1 MPFPK
6 NSTTKTSTP
15 FKPTT
20 HAPKVNANP
29 KVNPKVP
36 PVQLKVVT
44 NVAAVTTTTLSSPV
58 SQSNEEN
65 VRPIGQA
72 DEQATKLE
80 PLSPLPAFGTGSAK
94 AQERDVRAYEHERQ
108 RSKRAGELAIRRA
121 KKAGAGKGKGGA
133 GAAVGGRTADMG
145 DPRRGKRAVVDVA
158 VDAVLVT
165 APSVRGFASVLVPP
179 KKRSILSYNAHSDPS
194 REVDLSDLVVLS
206 QRKPRKLREGDFELV
221 PALPTVIALDD
232 MPVLDMVVDEPWE
245 CVEEEDG
252 CYGVVDKGSSKNV
265 HGKKG
270 EQNPS
275 YAKVLVG
282 A

>member
-6 NSTTKTSTP
+6 NSTAKTSTP

-20 HAPKVNANP
+20 HTPKVNANP
-29 KVNPKVP
+29 KVA

-44 NVAAVTTTTLSSPV
+44 SVAAATTTSSPPV

-65 VRPIGQA
+65 VRPVQA

-80 PLSPLPAFGTGSAK
+80 PLSPLPLFGTGTAK

-108 RSKRAGELAIRRA
+108 RSKRAGEWAIRRA
-121 KKAGAGKGKGGA
+121 KKTGTGKGKGGA
-133 GAAVGGRTADMG
+133 AAAAGGRTADMG
-145 DPRRGKRAVVDVA
+145 DPRRGKRTVDVA
-158 VDAVLVT
+158 VDAVLAT
-165 APSVRGFASVLVPP
+165 APGARGFSSVLAPP
-179 KKRSILSYNAHSDPS
+179 KKSSILSTNAHSDPS
-194 REVDLSDLVVLS
+194 RKVNLSDLVVLS

-221 PALPTVIALDD
+221 PALPTVIVLDD
-232 MPVLDMVVDEPWE
+232 MPVLDMAVDEPWE
-245 CVEEEDG
+245 CVDEEDA
-252 CYGVVDKGSSKNV
+252 CHDVVDKEVSKNAQA
-265 HGKKG
+265 KKG